1 MDRHSA
7 ERGGSLCTHIA
18 LSWGMDILREN
29 LLGDGERGCFD
40 GQFLLAMP
48 GLDDSTFARTVVYIV
63 AHNSDAAVGFV
74 LNRPK
79 SISFAEL
86 MVQLDLI
93 KSKDVATLSTA
104 AQTMNVRCGGPLDA
118 GRGFVLHS
126 DDYESDSTM
135 PVSDELRLTATVDIL
150 RAIINGRG
158 PLRVTMMLG
167 YAGWGAGQLE
177 SEVSANGWLTCP
189 AIDDMVFDDDLDTQ
203 YDRAFAA
210 MGIDPVMLS
219 RDCGQA

>member
-1 MDRHSA
+1 
-7 ERGGSLCTHIA
+7 
-18 LSWGMDILREN
+18 MDILREN